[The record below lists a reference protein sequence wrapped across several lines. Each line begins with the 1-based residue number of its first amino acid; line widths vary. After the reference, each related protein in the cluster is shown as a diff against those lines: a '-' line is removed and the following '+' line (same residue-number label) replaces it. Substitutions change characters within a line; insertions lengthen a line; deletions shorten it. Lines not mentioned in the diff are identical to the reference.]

1 MLKNITTLSVISFRH
16 YPGWPQHH
24 GGGQDSKDHPE
35 GRIFGDPRATKA
47 ILQFLTD
54 TTIGTR
60 RGADQALYRTNTG
73 DEWGLAALE
82 EEERGGEG

>member
-1 MLKNITTLSVISFRH
+1 MKAKVALPTIAE
-16 YPGWPQHH
+16 
-24 GGGQDSKDHPE
+24 DHPNR
-35 GRIFGDPRATKA
+35 RIFGDPRATKA

-73 DEWGLAALE
+73 DKWGLAALE
-82 EEERGGEG
+82 EMGRDSEREREG

>member
-1 MLKNITTLSVISFRH
+1 MKAKVALPTIAE
-16 YPGWPQHH
+16 
-24 GGGQDSKDHPE
+24 DHPE

-60 RGADQALYRTNTG
+60 QGADQAPNRANAS
-73 DEWGLAALE
+73 DEWGLEALVAG
-82 EEERGGEG
+82 ERSGKG

>member
-1 MLKNITTLSVISFRH
+1 VKAKVALPTIAE
-16 YPGWPQHH
+16 
-24 GGGQDSKDHPE
+24 DHPE

-54 TTIGTR
+54 TTIGTC

-82 EEERGGEG
+82 EMGRDSEREGEG